1 MSENAVALQVLIRCR
16 PFAKRDKLGVL
27 IVRGEESSE
36 VELLSEDGSRFGRWG
51 FTRAWWSAVGY
62 EDYTDEASASLAR
75 EHGLDKWTS
84 QEDVYS
90 DVGAQMKTQFME
102 GNAVVMF
109 AYGLSG
115 SGKTYS
121 VFGPDMVG
129 MPEAWF
135 NFAEPHRDWGVF
147 PRLAYDI
154 IHNEASNGVGKLKW
168 SMSLKYFQ
176 NVVDRILDL
185 LTGDGDGEEG
195 ASGVSGASGASGA
208 GWATSPLPS
217 PRSPAHTPRTPH
229 KSMGGRRSSDVKLGQ
244 VEGVEDRHINEG
256 FHVDSHGF
264 VDITWCRRRTIDT
277 WTELTETFKRAN
289 GRKAIAPTQFN
300 NASTRGHCILVF
312 EAKMP
317 HPTHAGVTRIG

>member
-1 MSENAVALQVLIRCR
+1 MSNSVALQVLIRCR
-16 PFAKRDKLGVL
+16 PFAKKDKLGVL
-27 IVRGEESSE
+27 IVSGKDSSE
-36 VELLSEDGSRFGRWG
+36 VELLSDDGSRFGRWG

-62 EDYTDEASASLAR
+62 ENYTDPASVALAK
-75 EHGLDKWTS
+75 EQGLDKWTR
-84 QEDVYS
+84 QEDVYN
-90 DVGAQMKTQFME
+90 DVGAKMKAQFLE

-121 VFGPDMVG
+121 VFGPDMIG

-135 NFAEPHRDWGVF
+135 NFEEPDKDWGVF

-154 IHNEASNGVGKLKW
+154 IHNEATKRQGNLKW
-168 SMSLKYFQ
+168 SMTLKYFQ

-185 LTGDGDGEEG
+185 LTGDGDGELENNRN
-195 ASGVSGASGASGA
+195 ASMGTPAHG
-208 GWATSPLPS
+208 SPLT
-217 PRSPAHTPRTPH
+217 RSPHTPRSS
-229 KSMGGRRSSDVKLGQ
+229 SMGIKRNSVRNLGM
-244 VEGVEDRHINEG
+244 VGGVEDRHINEG

-264 VDITWCRRRTIDT
+264 VDITWCRRRTIST
-277 WTELTETFKRAN
+277 WTELTDVFKRAN

-317 HPTHAGVTRIG
+317 HPQHTGVTRIG